1 MMWSELIAQI
11 KQEELDRNVWSQVDS
26 QSVWNHEKWGFATR
40 RDLEAEE
47 GLAKKDLIS
56 ALPGLPITVFNIYN

>member
-1 MMWSELIAQI
+1 MKMCSPKLT
-11 KQEELDRNVWSQVDS
+11 RNPQ
-26 QSVWNHEKWGFATR
+26 WNHEKWGFATR

-56 ALPGLPITVFNIYN
+56 ALPSLPITVFNIYN